1 MNIEVTIDVSEET
14 HARLERQATAE
25 GRTVREIVS
34 DQVAGSVGETP
45 TVPPAQEASTEP
57 SLAEKRAAYER
68 IVQLRETLTPPTDE
82 APAKPT
88 IAEKQAAL
96 KRLRATI
103 DRLPPLPTDKTDK
116 ELLYDYID
124 EKYG

>member
-14 HARLERQATAE
+14 HARLEQRATAE
-25 GRTVREIVS
+25 GRTVREIAS
-34 DQVAGSVGETP
+34 DQVAESVGETA
-45 TVPPAQEASTEP
+45 TAPPAHETPAKP
-57 SLAEKRAAYER
+57 MIAEKRAAYER
-68 IVQLRETLTPPTDE
+68 VLQLRESRTPPVHE

-88 IAEKQAAL
+88 LAEKQAAL

-103 DRLPPLPTDKTDK
+103 EQLPPLPTDKTDK
-116 ELLYDYID
+116 ELLYEYID